1 MIKQWTDADW
11 KLIVYQ
17 FISVIALLLITRMF
31 AAVHFAQAVIDF
43 VILAQYHLHDE
54 EILQYFEHT
63 LF

>member
-1 MIKQWTDADW
+1 
-11 KLIVYQ
+11 
-17 FISVIALLLITRMF
+17 MF